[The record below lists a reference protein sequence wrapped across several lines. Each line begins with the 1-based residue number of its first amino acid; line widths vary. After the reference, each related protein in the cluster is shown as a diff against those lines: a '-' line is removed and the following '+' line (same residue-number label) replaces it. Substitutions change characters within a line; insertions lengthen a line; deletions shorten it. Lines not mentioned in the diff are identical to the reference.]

1 MHKLHNHEMKY
12 ESSMSLQRLLT
23 ILFKRK
29 KIILLVWAALVATV
43 AIGSLLMPHIFV
55 ASSKIIVERVMD
67 PDKSLLFGLSL
78 RQDHEQYDWIN
89 TEIEIIDSQPVAVRA
104 VKALGLERAA
114 GEENFSATDSVFH
127 LATIAKKFRKN
138 LLASSAKNSN
148 VIDLSYEAESPEL
161 AAQAV
166 NQVIEAYISY
176 RTELFDE
183 SAEYKFF
190 EKQMQVADEKL
201 RQLEAHQAE
210 FKQDREIISPE
221 QQREILLTKLAD
233 YDRSIT
239 AVRTKRM
246 GKEAS
251 LAVIKQQ
258 LHGGQDL
265 SIPSTETSDRPSQEK
280 YIAKLRGDLLD
291 MEIRREQLLQ
301 KFTPQY
307 EEVVNLNQEIAATKA
322 KIKNEI
328 EQIVRMEEMS
338 IKVLQAEEQL
348 LETAVAKIQHELK
361 GFAHKEY
368 ELSQLSRGID
378 DNREVFSM
386 LLKQREEARIAQ
398 GKLERGVKIKVI
410 SPATAPTEP
419 VRPKRAINVA
429 IALVVGLLAGVAL
442 AFLVEFLDRT
452 IDAPD
457 DLERLL
463 NLPTLGS
470 VREIYR
476 VEFDGKDR
484 Q

>member
-1 MHKLHNHEMKY
+1 MYKINLDVTNS
-12 ESSMSLQRLLT
+12 ESSLSLQRLYT

-29 KIILLVWAALVATV
+29 KIILLVWAAVVATV
-43 AIGSLLMPHIFV
+43 AVGSLLMPHIFV

-67 PDKSLLFGLSL
+67 ADKSLLFGLSL
-78 RQDHEQYDWIN
+78 RQEYEQYDWIN
-89 TEIEIIDSQPVAVRA
+89 TEIEIIDSQPVALRA

-114 GEENFSATDSVFH
+114 GGENFSATDSVFH
-127 LATIAKKFRKN
+127 LANIAKKFRKN

-161 AAQAV
+161 AARAV
-166 NQVIEAYISY
+166 NQLVESYVSY
-176 RTELFDE
+176 RAELFDE
-183 SAEYKFF
+183 SATYKFF

-201 RQLEAHQAE
+201 RQLEQHQAE
-210 FKQDREIISPE
+210 FKQDREILSPE
-221 QQREILLTKLAD
+221 QQRGILLAKLAD

-239 AVRTKRM
+239 AARTKRI

-258 LHGGQDL
+258 LRSEQNL
-265 SIPSTETSDRPSQEK
+265 SIPATETSDSPSQEK

-307 EEVVNLNQEIAATKA
+307 EEVVDLDQQIAATKA

-348 LETAVAKIQHELK
+348 LETSVQKIQNELK
-361 GFAHKEY
+361 EFAHKEY

-386 LLKQREEARIAQ
+386 LLKQREEARIALA
-398 GKLERGVKIKVI
+398 KLERGVKIKVI
-410 SPATAPTEP
+410 SPAVAPTEP
-419 VRPKRAINVA
+419 VRPNRVLNVA
-429 IALVVGLLAGVAL
+429 IALVVGLLAGLAL
-442 AFLVEFLDRT
+442 AFLMEFFDRT

-463 NLPTLGS
+463 NLPALGS
-470 VREIYR
+470 VREIHR

-484 Q
+484 